1 MIWILA
7 LLNDVNVSRDTV
19 VPQNTDFWNYSS
31 CILTAGSEVLAFYL
45 SSGLG
50 GGLPI
55 LIGTTAGA
63 AGCVIYSYTAY
74 TITPIKEMKPKAFDS
89 AFKGGTMG
97 IFAGLGL
104 VILLKF
110 SGLM

>member
-7 LLNDVNVSRDTV
+7 LLNDVDISRDTV
-19 VPQNTDFWNYSS
+19 VPQNTNFWNYSS

-63 AGCVIYSYTAY
+63 GGCVIYSYTAY

-97 IFAGLGL
+97 IFAGFGL